1 MWFAIPSGSFYVEG
15 PYVQPLEVG
24 HLLIRGVWAPAVCH
38 CGKPIISGILGR
50 NRRTVV
56 PRVMTPTVAP
66 KPSVEWV
73 AGDGHSI
80 VGRIGSHVVL

>member
-1 MWFAIPSGSFYVEG
+1 
-15 PYVQPLEVG
+15 
-24 HLLIRGVWAPAVCH
+24 
-38 CGKPIISGILGR
+38 LGR